1 MVASEHVDLDFD
13 AADALRVVVVQVA
26 ARRLIGRPIGL
37 HAGLHAKVEATAPSV
52 EREVAVSTEVDP
64 AKPRGG
70 RELREAC
77 TRAELSRSGCSGARA
92 DGTRRGRPYRRAQ
105 STLTPRS

>member
-77 TRAELSRSGCSGARA
+77 TRAELLAERLQAVHELTARVEDGHTVELSRH
-92 DGTRRGRPYRRAQ
+92 
-105 STLTPRS
+105 